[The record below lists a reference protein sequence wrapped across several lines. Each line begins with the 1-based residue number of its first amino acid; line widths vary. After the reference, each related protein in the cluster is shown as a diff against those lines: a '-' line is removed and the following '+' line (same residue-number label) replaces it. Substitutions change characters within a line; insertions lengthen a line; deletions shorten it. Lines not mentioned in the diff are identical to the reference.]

1 VQWQCQLGVTKG
13 WQVWEVLLELEE
25 EMALAWAVVEEPPLA
40 VVPMRLGRAG
50 VEVRALWRAEVR
62 GL

>member
-1 VQWQCQLGVTKG
+1 M
-13 WQVWEVLLELEE
+13 ELEE